1 MKNIKEEIIL
11 VDNLSYTIK
20 NRKILK
26 NINMQIKRGD
36 RIGIVGPNGVGK
48 STLLKIISGILVP
61 TSGTVKIED
70 SLLNS
75 IGIHLTDELPP
86 YLLGID
92 YLKYCG
98 TLRSMKNEQI
108 EASIKQVGQEL
119 EITYLNKK
127 IKEYSQGMKKRVA
140 LAGALI
146 HSPPFALFDEPTNFL
161 DHIGKEQF
169 LNYLNKK
176 KGCTY
181 IITSH
186 DVNELYKICNKI
198 IKINKG
204 QVVETIHINI
214 DQKMYKIYVDRFVED
229 LNIQTTGNSYYKV
242 VSKKEINQTINT
254 LIEMKVSI
262 MDISIIN

>member
-1 MKNIKEEIIL
+1 MKIKKEEILL

-26 NINMQIKRGD
+26 NINMKIKRGD

-61 TSGTVKIED
+61 SSGTVKIED
-70 SLLNS
+70 LLLNS
-75 IGIHLTDELPP
+75 LGIHLTDELPP

-98 TLRSMKNEQI
+98 TLRSMNNEQI
-108 EASIKQVGQEL
+108 EASIKQLGQEL
-119 EITYLNKK
+119 EITYLDKK

-146 HSPPFALFDEPTNFL
+146 HSPPLVLFDEPTNFL
-161 DHIGKEQF
+161 DYIGKERF
-169 LNYLNKK
+169 LNYLNKQK
-176 KGCTY
+176 DRTY

-204 QVVETIHINI
+204 QVVETIHLNI
-214 DQKMYKIYVDRFVED
+214 DQKMYKIYIDRFVED
-229 LNIQTTGNSYYKV
+229 LHIQTTGNSYYKV
-242 VSKKEINQTINT
+242 VSKKKLTKL
-254 LIEMKVSI
+254 LIIYLKRK
-262 MDISIIN
+262 